1 MGLCILPQRG
11 ESLNK
16 KMNPQIRIYL
26 NLVGKLQV
34 LAYITLVYTQ
44 VSTLDSEI
52 LQACKQCNMQLWA
65 HVMVADI

>member
-1 MGLCILPQRG
+1 
-11 ESLNK
+11 
-16 KMNPQIRIYL
+16 MNPQIRIYL